1 MFTSVSMCIPPAGS
15 SDGRLKLLIET
26 PGRLLNAL
34 NVTVLLRD
42 TLSNI
47 VPKAVMRSFCV
58 DIVQSKLGLCKR
70 KIANEVNLHRLSTW

>member
-1 MFTSVSMCIPPAGS
+1 MFASVSMRIPPAGS

-26 PGRLLNAL
+26 PGRLSNAL
-34 NVTVLLRD
+34 NVTVLLRV

-58 DIVQSKLGLCKR
+58 DIVHSKLGLCNR
-70 KIANEVNLHRLSTW
+70 KIANDVNLHRLSTW